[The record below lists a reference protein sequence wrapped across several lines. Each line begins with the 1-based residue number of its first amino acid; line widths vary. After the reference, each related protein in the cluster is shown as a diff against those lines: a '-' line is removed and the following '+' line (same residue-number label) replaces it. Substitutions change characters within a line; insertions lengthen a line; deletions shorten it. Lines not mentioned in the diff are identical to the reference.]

1 MKPLEILKRFTIPKI
16 KFAATSSV
24 ATALD
29 YGIYILLTA
38 VFLSSETTAHAISY
52 TIGMITN
59 FLLQRRFIFLLER
72 KLYQAF
78 ILSVVFSLIGWL
90 LSQGIFN
97 GLIYSFAFFKQ
108 QDILAKVIVTLTVFF
123 YNFYTKRF
131 AFEKKYPHANIR
143 EYIKKEK
150 NGISE

>member
-1 MKPLEILKRFTIPKI
+1 MKPVEIIKNFIIPKL
-16 KFAATSSV
+16 KFAATSFI

-29 YGIYILLTA
+29 YGIYILLTT
-38 VFLSSETTAHAISY
+38 VVLYSESLSHAISY

-59 FLLQRRFIFLLER
+59 FILQRRFIFLLKR

-78 ILSVVFSLIGWL
+78 LLSVMFSMIGWL

-108 QDILAKVIVTLTVFF
+108 HDLLAKIAVTLIIFF

-131 AFEKKYPHANIR
+131 AFERKYPHENIR
-143 EYIKKEK
+143 EYLKKDD
-150 NGISE
+150 S